1 MNSIDVESTISN
13 INLNIYYCGSQECK
27 PGHSWG
33 PAVKEHYKIHY
44 VNKGKGSFNIGNKT
58 YLLEEGQGFL
68 ICPNVISYYKAD
80 NKDPWKYTWVA
91 FDGTSVESY
100 LKRANL
106 SVENPIFKVCDE
118 EMSQC
123 LNQMVTVS
131 IVDPSRDL
139 RLISL
144 LYLFIDI
151 IINRTGSAKNSYKS
165 VRHREPYIENVIEF
179 IEINYSQKILI
190 TEISN
195 HMGIDRKYLSTI
207 FKAAMGISIQKY
219 LIDYRMN
226 KACNLMQNYLLSI
239 GDISRSVGYDDP
251 LVFSKMFKYVI
262 GVSPRKYRNMYIWK

>member
-1 MNSIDVESTISN
+1 
-13 INLNIYYCGSQECK
+13 
-27 PGHSWG
+27 
-33 PAVKEHYKIHY
+33 
-44 VNKGKGSFNIGNKT
+44 
-58 YLLEEGQGFL
+58 
-68 ICPNVISYYKAD
+68 
-80 NKDPWKYTWVA
+80 
-91 FDGTSVESY
+91 
-100 LKRANL
+100 
-106 SVENPIFKVCDE
+106 
-118 EMSQC
+118 MSQC
-123 LNQMVTVS
+123 LKQMVTIS

-165 VRHREPYIENVIEF
+165 VRHREPYIENVIGF
-179 IEINYSQKILI
+179 IEMNYSQKILI

-251 LVFSKMFKYVI
+251 LVFSKMFKYVK
-262 GVSPRKYRNMYIWK
+262 GVSPRKYRNMYICK